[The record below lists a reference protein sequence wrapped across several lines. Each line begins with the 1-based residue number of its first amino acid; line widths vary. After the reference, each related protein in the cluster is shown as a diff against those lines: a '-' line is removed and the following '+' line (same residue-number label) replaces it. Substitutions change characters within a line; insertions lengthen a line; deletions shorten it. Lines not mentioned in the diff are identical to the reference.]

1 MQATRKKNVLRKVE
15 GVTPAA
21 RRQFRLDERKR
32 LESLQKAEE
41 EIAMEG
47 LGKLLVSRPRE
58 LLMSEVQPGPSG
70 VAGASRASVSPSSA
84 GRGRG
89 RGKKKEASDDSG
101 LFLQS
106 Y

>member
-70 VAGASRASVSPSSA
+70 VAGASVSPSSA

-89 RGKKKEASDDSG
+89 RGKKKKASDDSG

>member
-58 LLMSEVQPGPSG
+58 LLMPEVQPGPSG
-70 VAGASRASVSPSSA
+70 VAGASVSPSSA

>member
-70 VAGASRASVSPSSA
+70 VAGASVSPSSA

-101 LFLQS
+101 LYLQS

>member
-1 MQATRKKNVLRKVE
+1 MQAIRKKNVLRKVE

-47 LGKLLVSRPRE
+47 LGKLLVSQPRE
-58 LLMSEVQPGPSG
+58 LFMPEVQPGPSG
-70 VAGASRASVSPSSA
+70 AAGASVSPSSA

>member
-47 LGKLLVSRPRE
+47 LGKLLVIRPRE

-70 VAGASRASVSPSSA
+70 AAGASVSPSSA

>member
-1 MQATRKKNVLRKVE
+1 MQAIRKKNVLRKVE

-70 VAGASRASVSPSSA
+70 VAGASVSPSSA

>member
-58 LLMSEVQPGPSG
+58 LLMPEVQPGPAQLDVG
-70 VAGASRASVSPSSA
+70 GAEERRRRQVMTPVCFYNHTDLPPSL
-84 GRGRG
+84 R
-89 RGKKKEASDDSG
+89 
-101 LFLQS
+101 
-106 Y
+106 

>member
-1 MQATRKKNVLRKVE
+1 MQAIRKKNVLRKVE

-58 LLMSEVQPGPSG
+58 LLMSEVLSQSQLSWSW
-70 VAGASRASVSPSSA
+70 AGQRKEE
-84 GRGRG
+84 G
-89 RGKKKEASDDSG
+89 GK
-101 LFLQS
+101 
-106 Y
+106 

>member
-1 MQATRKKNVLRKVE
+1 MQAIRKKNVLRKVE

-70 VAGASRASVSPSSA
+70 AAGASVSPSSA

>member
-70 VAGASRASVSPSSA
+70 VVSPSSA

>member
-70 VAGASRASVSPSSA
+70 VAGASVSPSSA

>member
-1 MQATRKKNVLRKVE
+1 M
-15 GVTPAA
+15 TPAA

-70 VAGASRASVSPSSA
+70 VAGASVSPSSA

>member
-70 VAGASRASVSPSSA
+70 VAGASVSPSSA

-89 RGKKKEASDDSG
+89 RGKKKEASGDSG

>member
-70 VAGASRASVSPSSA
+70 VAGASVSLSSA

-89 RGKKKEASDDSG
+89 RGKKKEASGDSG

>member
-58 LLMSEVQPGPSG
+58 LLMPEVQPGPSG
-70 VAGASRASVSPSSA
+70 VVSPSSA

-89 RGKKKEASDDSG
+89 RGKKKEVSDDSG